1 MTTSELLLTVL
12 AAATL
17 LLAHRYTL
25 SRIELRWQAM
35 DMQVERL
42 RNRCTDDE
50 YELMR
55 RVEALEELAKT
66 SLERRAARARGAAAD
81 GAPTGPASTS

>member
-1 MTTSELLLTVL
+1 MNTSELLLIGL
-12 AAATL
+12 AASTL

-35 DMQVERL
+35 ETQVERL
-42 RNRCTDDE
+42 RSQYFDDG

-55 RVEALEELAKT
+55 RVDALEELAKT
-66 SLERRAARARGAAAD
+66 SLERRAARARGATAD
-81 GAPTGPASTS
+81 GAAGTG

>member
-1 MTTSELLLTVL
+1 MTTPELLIVAL

-66 SLERRAARARGAAAD
+66 SLERRSARARGATAD